1 MSKSE
6 EIKGSMEP
14 ENEEAS
20 VKTGEHG
27 SRKRKKNKKA
37 IITAVVVIAI
47 AVIAVIM
54 WLVLRKKTSVTAAA
68 TVKTT
73 TVTKGDLTSE
83 ISSSGTITAKNSY
96 SITSLATGK
105 IVEADFEEGDM
116 VKKGQVLYR
125 IDATSAE
132 TELKNAKNSYERAQ
146 ANYEDA
152 VKELEEATALYEG
165 GVYRATR
172 EGYIKKLYIAAGDKV
187 SGNTQLADIYSESS
201 MKIKVP
207 FLSTDAAQIGAGN
220 DAVLTLSDT
229 LEQVAGRV
237 ETVSGMTEAI
247 EGGRL
252 VRQVTIRVANPGGL
266 AVGLTASASVGGLVS
281 AESGTFEAAVDTRMS
296 AELQTQTEVAE
307 VLVHEGDYVSAG
319 TPVFRMTEASYE
331 KVIRNYSDAVDQASE
346 KLDSAE
352 NKYDQAEES
361 AGNYTITAPVAG
373 KIIRKNYKEGD
384 KITSSGGMASTLCEM
399 YDMSVYVFEMS
410 VDELDVLNVK
420 EGLSVRIEA
429 DAFSGQTFSGK
440 VTNVSLVSSSQNGV
454 STYPVTVTLDDTW
467 SLLPGMNVDGY
478 IILGESKDTLL
489 VSADAIMRGNQVY
502 VKDDTVTEKTGVV
515 PAGFR
520 AAQVETGLSNEDY
533 VEIKSGV
540 SEGDVV
546 YLPDTSSAVTFQ
558 MPGGFGGF
566 GNMDGTVPG
575 AAGGFSGGS
584 DRSSGKSGGFP
595 GGSSGGFSGGGSGGF
610 PGGGRP

>member
-1 MSKSE
+1 MNNQEEKSE
-6 EIKGSMEP
+6 KPI
-14 ENEEAS
+14 
-20 VKTGEHG
+20 
-27 SRKRKKNKKA
+27 SRKRKGNKKV
-37 IITAVVVIAI
+37 IAVVVIA
-47 AVIAVIM
+47 VIAAAAVVM
-54 WLVLRKKTSVTAAA
+54 WLVLRKKKTSSADAS
-68 TVKTT
+68 VKTT

-83 ISSSGTITAKNSY
+83 ISSSGTIAAKNSY

-105 IVEADFEEGDM
+105 IVEADFEEGDV

-125 IDATSAE
+125 IDAASAE
-132 TELKNAKNSYERAQ
+132 TELKNAKNSYERAR

-152 VKELEEATALYEG
+152 VKELEEATVLYEG

-172 EGYIKKLYIAAGDKV
+172 EGYVKKLYIASGDKV

-207 FLSTDAAQIGAGN
+207 FLSSDAAQIGAGN

-237 ETVSGMTEAI
+237 ETVSSMTETI

-266 AVGLTASASVGGLVS
+266 TAGLTASAFVGDLVS
-281 AESGTFEAAVDTRMS
+281 AESGTFEAAVDTRMN
-296 AELQTQTEVAE
+296 AELTTQTEVAE
-307 VLVHEGDYVSAG
+307 VLVHEGDYVSVG
-319 TPVFRMTEASYE
+319 TPVFRMTDASYD
-331 KVIRNYSDAVDQASE
+331 KVIRSYSDAVDQASE

-352 NKYDQAEES
+352 SKYDQAEES

-373 KIIRKNYKEGD
+373 KIVRKNYKEGD

-399 YDMSVYVFEMS
+399 YDMSEYVFEMS

-420 EGLSVRIEA
+420 EGLAVRIEA
-429 DAFSGQTFSGK
+429 DAFSGQTFTGK

-478 IILGESKDTLL
+478 IILGESKDTLI
-489 VSADAIMRGNQVY
+489 VSADALMRGNQVY
-502 VKDDTVTEKTGVV
+502 VKDDTVTEKVGVV

-520 AAQVETGLSNEDY
+520 AAEVETGLSNEDY

-558 MPGGFGGF
+558 MPGFGGME
-566 GNMDGTVPG
+566 GGMGGAMPG
-575 AAGGFSGGS
+575 AAGGAGGAGSGGGT
-584 DRSSGKSGGFP
+584 RP
-595 GGSSGGFSGGGSGGF
+595 GGFSGGNGGSNR
-610 PGGGRP
+610 GGGNGGGMSR

>member
-1 MSKSE
+1 MNNQEEKSE
-6 EIKGSMEP
+6 KPI
-14 ENEEAS
+14 
-20 VKTGEHG
+20 
-27 SRKRKKNKKA
+27 SRKRKGNKKV
-37 IITAVVVIAI
+37 IAVVVIA
-47 AVIAVIM
+47 VIAAAAVVM
-54 WLVLRKKTSVTAAA
+54 WLVLRKKKTSAADA
-68 TVKTT
+68 SVKTT

-83 ISSSGTITAKNSY
+83 ISSSGTIAAKNSY

-105 IVEADFEEGDM
+105 IVEADFEEGDV

-132 TELKNAKNSYERAQ
+132 TELKNAKNSYERAR

-152 VKELEEATALYEG
+152 VKELEEATVLYEG

-172 EGYIKKLYIAAGDKV
+172 EGYVKKLYIASGDKV

-207 FLSTDAAQIGAGN
+207 FLSSDAAQIGAGN

-237 ETVSGMTEAI
+237 ETVSSMTETI

-266 AVGLTASASVGGLVS
+266 TAGLIASASVGDLVS
-281 AESGTFEAAVDTRMS
+281 AESGTFEAAVDTRMN
-296 AELQTQTEVAE
+296 AELTTQTEVAE
-307 VLVHEGDYVSAG
+307 VLVHEGDYVSVG
-319 TPVFRMTEASYE
+319 TPVFRMTDASYD
-331 KVIRNYSDAVDQASE
+331 KVIRSYSDAVDQASE

-352 NKYDQAEES
+352 SKYDQAEES

-399 YDMSVYVFEMS
+399 YDMSEYVFEMS

-420 EGLSVRIEA
+420 EGLAVRIEA
-429 DAFSGQTFSGK
+429 DAFSGQTFTGK

-478 IILGESKDTLL
+478 IILGESKDTLI
-489 VSADAIMRGNQVY
+489 VSADAIMRGNQMY
-502 VKDDTVTEKTGVV
+502 VKDDTVTEKVGVV

-520 AAQVETGLSNEDY
+520 AAEVETGLSNEDY

-558 MPGGFGGF
+558 MPGFGGME
-566 GNMDGTVPG
+566 GGMGGAMPG
-575 AAGGFSGGS
+575 AAGGAGGAGSGGGT
-584 DRSSGKSGGFP
+584 RP
-595 GGSSGGFSGGGSGGF
+595 GGFSGGNGGSNR
-610 PGGGRP
+610 GGGNGGGMSR

>member
-1 MSKSE
+1 MNNQEEKSE
-6 EIKGSMEP
+6 KPI
-14 ENEEAS
+14 
-20 VKTGEHG
+20 
-27 SRKRKKNKKA
+27 SRKRKGNKKV
-37 IITAVVVIAI
+37 IAVVVIA
-47 AVIAVIM
+47 VIAAAAVVM
-54 WLVLRKKTSVTAAA
+54 WLVLRKKKTSSADAS
-68 TVKTT
+68 VKTT
-73 TVTKGDLTSE
+73 TVTKGDLTSG

-125 IDATSAE
+125 IDAASAE
-132 TELKNAKNSYERAQ
+132 TELKNAKNSYERAR

-152 VKELEEATALYEG
+152 VKELEEATVLYEG

-172 EGYIKKLYIAAGDKV
+172 EGYIKKLYIASGDKV

-207 FLSTDAAQIGAGN
+207 FLSSDAAQIGAGN

-237 ETVSGMTEAI
+237 ETVSSMTETI

-266 AVGLTASASVGGLVS
+266 TAGLTASAFVGDLVS
-281 AESGTFEAAVDTRMS
+281 AESGTFEAAVDTRMN
-296 AELQTQTEVAE
+296 AELTIQTEVAE
-307 VLVHEGDYVSAG
+307 VLVHEGDYVSVG
-319 TPVFRMTEASYE
+319 TPVFRMTDASYD
-331 KVIRNYSDAVDQASE
+331 KVIRSYSDAVDQAGE

-352 NKYDQAEES
+352 SKYDQAEES

-399 YDMSVYVFEMS
+399 YDMSEYVFEMS

-420 EGLSVRIEA
+420 EGLAVRIEA
-429 DAFSGQTFSGK
+429 DAFSGQTFTGK

-478 IILGESKDTLL
+478 IILGESKDTLI
-489 VSADAIMRGNQVY
+489 VSADALMRGNQVY
-502 VKDDTVTEKTGVV
+502 VKDDAVTEKVGVV

-520 AAQVETGLSNEDY
+520 AAEVETGLSNEDY

-540 SEGDVV
+540 SAGDVV

-558 MPGGFGGF
+558 MPGFGGME
-566 GNMDGTVPG
+566 GGMGGAMPG
-575 AAGGFSGGS
+575 AAGGAGGAGSGGGT
-584 DRSSGKSGGFP
+584 RP
-595 GGSSGGFSGGGSGGF
+595 GGFSGGNGGSNR
-610 PGGGRP
+610 GGGNGGGMSR

>member
-1 MSKSE
+1 MNNQEEKSE
-6 EIKGSMEP
+6 KPI
-14 ENEEAS
+14 
-20 VKTGEHG
+20 
-27 SRKRKKNKKA
+27 SRKRKGNKKV
-37 IITAVVVIAI
+37 IAVVVIA
-47 AVIAVIM
+47 VIAAAAVVM
-54 WLVLRKKTSVTAAA
+54 WLVLRKKKTSAADA
-68 TVKTT
+68 SVKTT

-83 ISSSGTITAKNSY
+83 ISSSGTIAAKNSY

-105 IVEADFEEGDM
+105 IVEADFEEGDV

-132 TELKNAKNSYERAQ
+132 TELKNAKNSYERAR

-152 VKELEEATALYEG
+152 VKELEEATVLYEG

-172 EGYIKKLYIAAGDKV
+172 EGYVKKLYIASGDKV

-207 FLSTDAAQIGAGN
+207 FLSSDAAQIGAGN

-237 ETVSGMTEAI
+237 ETVSSMTETI

-266 AVGLTASASVGGLVS
+266 TAGLTASASVGDLVS
-281 AESGTFEAAVDTRMS
+281 AESGTFEAAVDTRMN
-296 AELQTQTEVAE
+296 AELTTQTEVAV
-307 VLVHEGDYVSAG
+307 VLVHEGDYVSVG
-319 TPVFRMTEASYE
+319 TPVFRMTDASYD
-331 KVIRNYSDAVDQASE
+331 KVIRSYSDAVDQASE

-352 NKYDQAEES
+352 SKYDQAEES

-399 YDMSVYVFEMS
+399 YDMSEYVFEMS

-420 EGLSVRIEA
+420 EGLAVRIEA
-429 DAFSGQTFSGK
+429 DAFSGQTFTGK

-478 IILGESKDTLL
+478 IILGESKDTLI
-489 VSADAIMRGNQVY
+489 VSADALMRGNQVY
-502 VKDDTVTEKTGVV
+502 VKDDTVTEKVGVV

-520 AAQVETGLSNEDY
+520 AAEVETGLSNEDY

-558 MPGGFGGF
+558 MPGFGGME
-566 GNMDGTVPG
+566 GGMGGAMPG
-575 AAGGFSGGS
+575 AAGGAGGAGSGGGT
-584 DRSSGKSGGFP
+584 RP
-595 GGSSGGFSGGGSGGF
+595 GGFSGGNGGSNR
-610 PGGGRP
+610 GGGNGGGMSR

>member
-1 MSKSE
+1 MNNQEEKSE
-6 EIKGSMEP
+6 KPI
-14 ENEEAS
+14 
-20 VKTGEHG
+20 
-27 SRKRKKNKKA
+27 SRKRKGNKKV
-37 IITAVVVIAI
+37 IAVVVIA
-47 AVIAVIM
+47 VIAAAAVVM
-54 WLVLRKKTSVTAAA
+54 WLVLRKKKTSSADAS
-68 TVKTT
+68 VKTT

-83 ISSSGTITAKNSY
+83 ISSSGTIAAKNSY

-105 IVEADFEEGDM
+105 IVEADFEEGDV

-132 TELKNAKNSYERAQ
+132 TELKNAKNSYERAR

-152 VKELEEATALYEG
+152 VKELEEATVLYEG

-172 EGYIKKLYIAAGDKV
+172 EGYIKKLYIASGDKV

-207 FLSTDAAQIGAGN
+207 FLSSDAAQIGAGN

-237 ETVSGMTEAI
+237 ETVSSMTETI

-266 AVGLTASASVGGLVS
+266 TAGLTASAFVGDLVS
-281 AESGTFEAAVDTRMS
+281 AESGTFEAAVDTRMN
-296 AELQTQTEVAE
+296 AELTIQTEVAE
-307 VLVHEGDYVSAG
+307 VLVHEGDYVSVG
-319 TPVFRMTEASYE
+319 TPVFRMTDASYD
-331 KVIRNYSDAVDQASE
+331 KVIRSYSDAVDQASE

-352 NKYDQAEES
+352 SKYDQAEES

-399 YDMSVYVFEMS
+399 YDMSEYVFEMS

-429 DAFSGQTFSGK
+429 DAFSGQTFTGK

-478 IILGESKDTLL
+478 IILGESKDTLI
-489 VSADAIMRGNQVY
+489 VSADALMRGNQVY
-502 VKDDTVTEKTGVV
+502 VKDDTVTEKVGVV

-520 AAQVETGLSNEDY
+520 AAEVETGLSNEDY

-558 MPGGFGGF
+558 MPGFGGME
-566 GNMDGTVPG
+566 GGMGGAMPG
-575 AAGGFSGGS
+575 AAGGAGGAGSGGGT
-584 DRSSGKSGGFP
+584 RP
-595 GGSSGGFSGGGSGGF
+595 GGFSGGNGGSNR
-610 PGGGRP
+610 GGGNGGGMSR

>member
-1 MSKSE
+1 MNNQEEKSE
-6 EIKGSMEP
+6 KPI
-14 ENEEAS
+14 
-20 VKTGEHG
+20 
-27 SRKRKKNKKA
+27 SRKRKGNKKV
-37 IITAVVVIAI
+37 IAVVVIA
-47 AVIAVIM
+47 VIAAAAVVM
-54 WLVLRKKTSVTAAA
+54 WLVLRKKKTSAADA
-68 TVKTT
+68 SVKTT
-73 TVTKGDLTSE
+73 MVTKGDLTSE
-83 ISSSGTITAKNSY
+83 ISSSGTIAAKNSY

-105 IVEADFEEGDM
+105 IVEADFEEGDV

-132 TELKNAKNSYERAQ
+132 TELKNAKNSYERAR

-152 VKELEEATALYEG
+152 VKELEEATVLYEG

-172 EGYIKKLYIAAGDKV
+172 EGYVKKLYIASGDKV

-207 FLSTDAAQIGAGN
+207 FLSSDAAQIGAGN

-237 ETVSGMTEAI
+237 ETVSSMTETI

-266 AVGLTASASVGGLVS
+266 TAGLTASASVGDLVS
-281 AESGTFEAAVDTRMS
+281 AESGTFEAAVDTRMN
-296 AELQTQTEVAE
+296 AELTTQTEVAE
-307 VLVHEGDYVSAG
+307 VLVHEGDYVSVG
-319 TPVFRMTEASYE
+319 TPVFRMTDASYD
-331 KVIRNYSDAVDQASE
+331 KVIRSYSDAVDQASE

-352 NKYDQAEES
+352 SKYDQAEES

-399 YDMSVYVFEMS
+399 YDMSEYVFEMS

-429 DAFSGQTFSGK
+429 DAFSGQTFTGK

-478 IILGESKDTLL
+478 IILGESKDTLI
-489 VSADAIMRGNQVY
+489 VSADALMRGNQVY
-502 VKDDTVTEKTGVV
+502 VKDDTVTEKVGVV

-520 AAQVETGLSNEDY
+520 AAEVETGLSNEDY

-558 MPGGFGGF
+558 MPGFGGME
-566 GNMDGTVPG
+566 GGMGGAMPG
-575 AAGGFSGGS
+575 AAGGAGGAGSGGGT
-584 DRSSGKSGGFP
+584 RP
-595 GGSSGGFSGGGSGGF
+595 GGFSGGNGGSNR
-610 PGGGRP
+610 GGGNGSSNRGGGNGGGMSR